1 MAWLKR
7 NSSTKVQGAHY
18 EQVAKQFLLSHS
30 LTYVTSNFSCKMGE
44 IDLIMRDNDTLVF
57 VEVKYRRH
65 RQYGAAEEMVNYAKQ
80 KRLMKTA
87 FYWLQKHKYAIDN
100 TSFRFDVIA
109 IHEQGNDINW
119 IKNAIVEG

>member
-1 MAWLKR
+1 MAWLR
-7 NSSTKVQGAHY
+7 RSNTKAQGDHY
-18 EQVAKQFLLSHS
+18 EQVAKQYLLSHS
-30 LTYVTSNFSCKMGE
+30 LTYVTNNFSCKMGE
-44 IDLIMRDNDTLVF
+44 LDLIMRDNNTLVF

-80 KRLMKTA
+80 KRLMRTA
-87 FYWLQKHKYAIDN
+87 FYWLQQHNYSIDN